1 MNYHIQV
8 FAGLAE
14 QMGGPIIMV
23 PTEQETMTV
32 AALKDLLSQC
42 FPESAAQLQGSFV
55 ARNQAY
61 AAPEDL
67 VSIYDEIAIIP
78 PVSGG

>member
-14 QMGGPIIMV
+14 QMGGPIVMV

-32 AALKDLLSQC
+32 AALKDLLSEC

-67 VSIYDEIAIIP
+67 VSIHDEIAIIP

>member
-32 AALKDLLSQC
+32 AALKDLLFEC

>member
-32 AALKDLLSQC
+32 AALKDLLSEC
-42 FPESAAQLQGSFV
+42 FPKSAVQLQGSFV

-67 VSIYDEIAIIP
+67 VSIHDEIAIIP

>member
-1 MNYHIQV
+1 
-8 FAGLAE
+8 
-14 QMGGPIIMV
+14 
-23 PTEQETMTV
+23 MTV
-32 AALKDLLSQC
+32 AALKDLLSER

-67 VSIYDEIAIIP
+67 VSIHDEIAIIP

>member
-32 AALKDLLSQC
+32 AALKDLLSEC

-55 ARNQAY
+55 ARNQVY
-61 AAPEDL
+61 AASEDL
-67 VSIYDEIAIIP
+67 VSIHDEIAIIP

>member
-1 MNYHIQV
+1 MKYHIQV

-14 QMGGPIIMV
+14 LLGGPMITV
-23 PTEQETMTV
+23 PTDQETMTIT
-32 AALKDLLSQC
+32 ALKSLLSER
-42 FPESAAQLQGSFV
+42 FPEAAAQLQSSFV

-61 AAPEDL
+61 AALEDV
-67 VSIYDEIAIIP
+67 VSIHDEIAIIP

>member
-14 QMGGPIIMV
+14 LMGRPMITV
-23 PTEQETMTV
+23 PAVQETMTV
-32 AALKDLLSQC
+32 NALKDLLSQY
-42 FPESAAQLQGSFV
+42 FPEAAAQLQGAFV

-61 AAPEDL
+61 VAPEDL
-67 VSIYDEIAIIP
+67 VSIHDEIAIIP

>member
-1 MNYHIQV
+1 MKYHIQV

-14 QMGGPIIMV
+14 QLGGPMITV
-23 PTEQETMTV
+23 SADQEPMTIT
-32 AALKDLLSQC
+32 ALKGLLSER
-42 FPESAAQLQGSFV
+42 FPEAAAQLQGSFV

-67 VSIYDEIAIIP
+67 VSIHDEIAIIP

>member
-14 QMGGPIIMV
+14 LMGRPMITV
-23 PTEQETMTV
+23 PADQETMTV
-32 AALKDLLSQC
+32 NALKDLLSKY
-42 FPESAAQLQGSFV
+42 FPEAAAQLKGAFV

-67 VSIYDEIAIIP
+67 VSIHDEIAIIP

>member
-32 AALKDLLSQC
+32 AALKDLLSEC
-42 FPESAAQLQGSFV
+42 FPESAAQLQV
-55 ARNQAY
+55 LLL
-61 AAPEDL
+61 PEIKSTPL
-67 VSIYDEIAIIP
+67 LRTS
-78 PVSGG
+78 

>member
-32 AALKDLLSQC
+32 AALKDLLSER
-42 FPESAAQLQGSFV
+42 FPESAAQLQGSFI

-67 VSIYDEIAIIP
+67 VSIHDEIAIIP

>member
-14 QMGGPIIMV
+14 LMGRPMITV
-23 PTEQETMTV
+23 PADQETMTV
-32 AALKDLLSQC
+32 NALKDLLSQY
-42 FPESAAQLQGSFV
+42 FPEAAAQLQGAFV

-67 VSIYDEIAIIP
+67 VSIHDEIAIIP

>member
-1 MNYHIQV
+1 MKYHIQV

-14 QMGGPIIMV
+14 QMGGPMITV
-23 PTEQETMTV
+23 STEQETMTV
-32 AALKDLLSQC
+32 IALKSLLSER
-42 FPESAAQLQGSFV
+42 FPEAAAQLQSAFV

-61 AAPEDL
+61 VAPEEL
-67 VSIYDEIAIIP
+67 ISIHDEIAIIP

>member
-1 MNYHIQV
+1 MKYHIQV

-14 QMGGPIIMV
+14 QMGGPIITV
-23 PTEQETMTV
+23 PTDQETMTI
-32 AALKDLLSQC
+32 AALKDLLSER
-42 FPESAAQLQGSFV
+42 FPEVAAQLRGSFV
-55 ARNQAY
+55 AKNQAY

-67 VSIYDEIAIIP
+67 VSIVDEIAIIP

>member
-1 MNYHIQV
+1 MKYHIQV

-14 QMGGPIIMV
+14 QMGGPMIMV
-23 PTEQETMTV
+23 PTDQETMTIT
-32 AALKDLLSQC
+32 ALKSLLSEL
-42 FPESAAQLQGSFV
+42 FPEAATQLQSAVV

-67 VSIYDEIAIIP
+67 VSIHDEIAIIP